1 MPNVYMV
8 CKLYN
13 DDDEKMHGEERMY
26 VYDLRIMQLH
36 LSGKLTS
43 LR

>member
-8 CKLYN
+8 CKLH
-13 DDDEKMHGEERMY
+13 DDDDGEELHGEERMY

-36 LSGKLTS
+36 LSGK
-43 LR
+43 